1 MRRSLPGLDRLA
13 SALAAAVLAAACT
26 GATGSGPPPPGPVAK
41 AFVDALQA
49 GHAPTLLGLIDA
61 GAGLDEPELERMLE
75 RYRARGAIAALDV
88 DLTGRA
94 VVERADDGTPVSA
107 VLPYRIEVTSRAVPE
122 SFAMNG
128 ELPLV
133 FGEDGWRVDWSE
145 GLLFPGVDAPGAR
158 FELTYRWPKRARI
171 LDRDGEVLARGSGEG
186 RTYPHGALAGST
198 IGHLG
203 RLSRGGPGRR
213 AGDFSGASG
222 LELGLEER
230 LAGTPGARLRIVA
243 ADGPVREIGEVAPRR
258 ARDVRVTLDVD
269 VQRAA
274 EAAFGA
280 TVGGAVVVDVRT
292 GDLLAVVSSGAFDPN
307 VYVGATDVTPFN
319 RALSGLYPP
328 GSAMKVVTAAAA
340 LDTGT
345 VTPSTR
351 LSGPQEYKG
360 VRNFESGEFGTIDF
374 ATATQHSVNTAYAQV
389 AEMLGP
395 RRLTRYAERFGFNRI
410 PGMPLPAAR
419 SSFPFP
425 EDLGD
430 LMWSSIG
437 QAQVLAT
444 PLQMATVAATVAN
457 GGVRMEPRVVL
468 EDPPEGE
475 RVMARATAETLTGLL
490 ERVVRA
496 GTGVRAQLP
505 VGVAGKTGTAEVDVA
520 GERRNHAWFIGFA
533 PSADPRVAV
542 AVVSE
547 YGGVGGQVAAPLA
560 RAILAA
566 VLPLVGG

>member
-1 MRRSLPGLDRLA
+1 
-13 SALAAAVLAAACT
+13 
-26 GATGSGPPPPGPVAK
+26 VAK
-41 AFVDALQA
+41 AFVDSLQA
-49 GHAPTLLGLIDA
+49 GHAPSLLELLDA
-61 GAGLDEPELERMLE
+61 PDGFGVEELARVLE
-75 RYRARGAIAALDV
+75 RYRAQGAIEALDV

-94 VVERADDGTPVSA
+94 VVERAADGTPVSA
-107 VLPYRIEVTSRAVPE
+107 VVPYRIQVRSRAAPQP
-122 SFAMNG
+122 FAMNG
-128 ELPLV
+128 ELPLRR
-133 FGEDGWRVDWSE
+133 GASGWKVVWSK
-145 GLLFPGVDAPGAR
+145 GLLFPGINEPKAR
-158 FELTYRWPKRARI
+158 FRVVYRWPKRARI
-171 LDRDGEVLARGSGEG
+171 LDRDGVVLARGSGEA
-186 RTYPHGALAGST
+186 RTYPQGPVAGSVV
-198 IGHLG
+198 GHLG
-203 RLSRGGPGRR
+203 RFSEGGAGRR
-213 AGDFSGASG
+213 AGDLVGASG

-230 LAGTPGARLRIVA
+230 LAGTPGARLSIVA
-243 ADGPVREIGEVAPRR
+243 GGKPVRELGEIAPQR
-258 ARDVRVTLDVD
+258 AEDVRVTLDVD

-274 EAAFGA
+274 ELAFGS
-280 TVGGAVVVDVRT
+280 TVGGAVVIDPRS
-292 GDLLAVVSSGAFDPN
+292 GDLLAVVSAGSFDPN
-307 VYVGATDVTPFN
+307 NYVGAVDVTPFN

-345 VTPSTR
+345 VTASTR
-351 LSGPQEYKG
+351 LTGPAEYKG

-395 RRLTRYAERFGFNRI
+395 RRLTRYAERFGFNRT
-410 PGMPLPAAR
+410 PDMPLPAAR

-468 EDPPEGE
+468 DDPERGE
-475 RVMARATAETLTGLL
+475 RVIKRRTAAILTELM
-490 ERVVRA
+490 ERVVSA
-496 GTGVRAQLP
+496 GTGTAAQLG
-505 VGVAGKTGTAEVDVA
+505 VGVAGKTGTAEVDVG
-520 GERRNHAWFIGFA
+520 GERRNHAWFIAFA
-533 PSADPRVAV
+533 PSSDPRVAV

-560 RAILAA
+560 RAILSA
-566 VLPLVGG
+566 VLPLVD

>member
-1 MRRSLPGLDRLA
+1 MGCNRRLA
-13 SALAAAVLAAACT
+13 AALAAGSLAAACT
-26 GATGSGPPPPGPVAK
+26 GAGGSEPPPPGPVAK

-49 GHAPTLLGLIDA
+49 GHAPTLAGLIEA
-61 GAGLDEPELERMLE
+61 QPGLGETELQRILD
-75 RYRARGAIAALDV
+75 RYRARGAIGVLDA

-94 VVERADDGTPVSA
+94 LVERDDQGRPVA
-107 VLPYRIEVTSRAVPE
+107 AEIPYRIEVTSYAVPE
-122 SFAMNG
+122 PFAMNG

-133 FGEDGWRVDWSE
+133 FGEDGWRVVWSE
-145 GLLFPGVDAPGAR
+145 ALLFPGIEAPGAR
-158 FELTYRWPKRARI
+158 FKLIYRWPPRARI
-171 LDRDGEVLARGSGEG
+171 LDRDGEVLARGSGEE
-186 RTYPHGALAGST
+186 RSYPQGTLAGST

-203 RLSRGGPGRR
+203 RLSQGSARRR
-213 AGDFSGASG
+213 AGDLVGASG

-230 LAGTPGARLRIVA
+230 LAGTPGARLLIVA
-243 ADGPVREIGEVAPRR
+243 GGKPVRAVGEVAPRP
-258 ARDVRVTLDVD
+258 AKDVRVTLDVD

-274 EAAFGA
+274 EAAFGT
-280 TVGGAVVVDVRT
+280 TVGGAVVLDPRT

-307 VYVGATDVTPFN
+307 NHVGASGISPFN

-328 GSAMKVVTAAAA
+328 GSSMKVVTAAAA

-345 VTPSTR
+345 VTPATR
-351 LSGPQEYKG
+351 LTGPREYKG

-389 AEMLGP
+389 AEKLGP
-395 RRLTRYAERFGFNRI
+395 RRLTRYAERFGFNRV
-410 PGMPLPAAR
+410 PAMPLPAAR

-425 EDLGD
+425 ADLGD

-468 EDPPEGE
+468 DEPARGE
-475 RVMARATAETLTGLL
+475 RVMARATARALTELL

-520 GERRNHAWFIGFA
+520 GERRNHAWFIAFA

-566 VLPLVGG
+566 VLPLVDQ